1 MINGQSFHVIKKD
14 ILEMIPYIEKLPK
27 LERAMLSNWVQGFLN
42 HTQIS
47 EIEKK
52 GDEENEQK

>member
-14 ILEMIPYIEKLPK
+14 VLEMIPYIEKLPK

-42 HTQIS
+42 HTQMS
-47 EIEKK
+47 QIEKK
-52 GDEENEQK
+52 ESEENEQK